1 MFELIQEVQRDLE
14 VELPIVRQSQFKK
27 GFKKHRNDKKVMGA
41 LKDMLDHIK
50 FNRVPPA
57 EYNAH
62 QLTARMKGY
71 WDAHLKGSQVL
82 LLYQI
87 FDDKLVLSGLG
98 SHKELNI

>member
-1 MFELIQEVQRDLE
+1 MFELIQEVQKNME
-14 VELPIVRQSQFKK
+14 AELPIVRQSQFKK
-27 GFKKHRNDKKVMGA
+27 GFKKHRNDKVVMDS

-50 FNRVPPA
+50 FNRIPPA

-62 QLTARMKGY
+62 QLKARMKGY

-87 FDDKLVLSGLG
+87 LDDKLVLAGLG
-98 SHKELNI
+98 SHKELNL